1 VLLWEISTDYEPRYW
16 KVKNELNQV
25 NKALEVT
32 TKRLQSIQQSTKN
45 APRTFAGF
53 KKIIKNK
60 ERRLDKLLNNISRM
74 IIAQEKLIE
83 NKALISLQQRYRQI
97 ENYHI
102 RARYSLARLYDKLT
116 LPAKTHNKTNVKTDE
131 NK

>member
-1 VLLWEISTDYEPRYW
+1 
-16 KVKNELNQV
+16 
-25 NKALEVT
+25 
-32 TKRLQSIQQSTKN
+32 
-45 APRTFAGF
+45 
-53 KKIIKNK
+53 
-60 ERRLDKLLNNISRM
+60 M

-83 NKALISLQQRYRQI
+83 NKALISLQQRYHQI

-116 LPAKTHNKTNVKTDE
+116 LPAKIYNKTNIKTDE